1 MTTRPEF
8 QTELFEKGLA
18 MRREVLGEA
27 HVARSIAGVDD
38 LTAPLQKLVTEWC
51 WGDLWQRPGLSKQ
64 ERSMVNLGMLI
75 GLNRQ
80 HELRVHVRGALRNGL
95 SEEKIV
101 EIVLQTAVYCG
112 FPAALDG
119 MRTVAEAITDYR
131 NEVAAAAE

>member
-8 QTELFEKGLA
+8 QTELFEKGLE
-18 MRREVLGEA
+18 MRRQVLGEE
-27 HVARSIAGVDD
+27 HVARSVANVDD

-51 WGDLWQRPGLSKQ
+51 WGDLWQRPALSRQ
-64 ERSMVNLGMLI
+64 ERSMLNLAMLI

-80 HELRVHVRGALRNGL
+80 HELRVHVRGALRNGV

-119 MRTVAEAITDYR
+119 MRTVADAIGEFRKEA
-131 NEVAAAAE
+131 ASSGS